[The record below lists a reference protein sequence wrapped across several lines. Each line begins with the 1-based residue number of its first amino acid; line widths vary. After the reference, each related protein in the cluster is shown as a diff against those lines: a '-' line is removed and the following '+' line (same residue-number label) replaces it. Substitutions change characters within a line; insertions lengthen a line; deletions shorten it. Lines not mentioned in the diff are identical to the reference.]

1 MCTILFTED
10 IKMSNWYWRTRYAPS
25 EEPIAA
31 LLARKEYE
39 LQRWLESPLIS
50 RWLAN
55 EAAGATA
62 AAEIRL
68 TAAIAS
74 VRASSI
80 AMAAVDLATTAGLP
94 LQIWIQV
101 FVTLGAPYREAQI
114 LVRNENFVS
123 GFTQGFVTGLLKW
136 SWAQTRSRFVRFSPD
151 FNTSGAVDLGFIS
164 ANARNEGVRNGH
176 LHASLLS
183 DATKKKIL
191 SHLRSLS
198 PTTHAGN
205 WDRNAQISYVI
216 ELAAAGRRTNLFK

>member
-1 MCTILFTED
+1 MSCSGGWSRPLFHAGSQ
-10 IKMSNWYWRTRYAPS
+10 MR
-25 EEPIAA
+25 
-31 LLARKEYE
+31 
-39 LQRWLESPLIS
+39 LQGQLPLRRSVSQLRSRRCVRVPS
-50 RWLAN
+50 RWL
-55 EAAGATA
+55 
-62 AAEIRL
+62 RL
-68 TAAIAS
+68 IL
-74 VRASSI
+74 RRPQ
-80 AMAAVDLATTAGLP
+80 GLP